1 MRASTLLRFGPA
13 ALLAA
18 MLVPAQ
24 AQPGFQANDPN
35 TFVNAAQAALNDM
48 SQGKAED
55 IWKEASAEMKKIDK
69 RSAFVKNSAERYK
82 DVGPAQQRVWVAINR
97 LVMPQPAKDA
107 KGPQPPA
114 GQYVNVTFL
123 SQFANNRSGFERV
136 TYFLDP
142 DGQWRVMGFALR

>member
-55 IWKEASAEMKKIDK
+55 IWKEASA
-69 RSAFVKNSAERYK
+69 
-82 DVGPAQQRVWVAINR
+82 
-97 LVMPQPAKDA
+97 
-107 KGPQPPA
+107 
-114 GQYVNVTFL
+114 
-123 SQFANNRSGFERV
+123 
-136 TYFLDP
+136 
-142 DGQWRVMGFALR
+142 